1 MTKHFL
7 SSLSFIFAL
16 TASAFSAQAFAQD
29 AWPSRPI
36 RLVVPF
42 QAGSA
47 TDAAARVI
55 GIKLSTLLQQTVII
69 ENRVGGSGLIGAAAV
84 ARAPADGYTILLG
97 TVSTQVISVIL
108 NPKISFDQEKDLE
121 PVAFIGSSPYVLV
134 SSGKSSAK
142 DIQGLIA
149 EARAKPGNLTY
160 ASAGTTSMANF
171 VAQLFSSKAE
181 IEMTHVPY
189 KSSAQAVVD
198 TINGTVG
205 LQFGSVMPVLTHV
218 KSEALKAFAVT
229 GTKRLALLPDVP
241 TLSEAGLRGF
251 DVGLWMGVF
260 SPKGTPVQVLEK
272 LSAAL
277 ATTLSDAEVQ
287 KAFLAQGIQISPL
300 RREEFSKFI
309 RAETVKW
316 SQVVKTAGI
325 TAE

>member
-1 MTKHFL
+1 
-7 SSLSFIFAL
+7 
-16 TASAFSAQAFAQD
+16 
-29 AWPSRPI
+29 
-36 RLVVPF
+36 
-42 QAGSA
+42 
-47 TDAAARVI
+47 
-55 GIKLSTLLQQTVII
+55 
-69 ENRVGGSGLIGAAAV
+69 
-84 ARAPADGYTILLG
+84 
-97 TVSTQVISVIL
+97 
-108 NPKISFDQEKDLE
+108 
-121 PVAFIGSSPYVLV
+121 
-134 SSGKSSAK
+134 
-142 DIQGLIA
+142 
-149 EARAKPGNLTY
+149 
-160 ASAGTTSMANF
+160 
-171 VAQLFSSKAE
+171 
-181 IEMTHVPY
+181 
-189 KSSAQAVVD
+189 
-198 TINGTVG
+198 
-205 LQFGSVMPVLTHV
+205 MPVLTHV